1 MALGLLLSAV
11 AAAKGKGQVRGVR
24 AAFGSMVIE
33 WLVVGV
39 LALFDASR
47 AGNRRAA
54 IVTWSDGSTAL
65 LERIAVDVGKV
76 VIHLALFF
84 REGVLELGNVVL
96 GIFEGKLDG
105 DTAAIVVCLIL
116 FRVLGTGFD
125 DFALIN
131 GLPGNRPNVD
141 GLVALILDN
150 SPSETRDNSRSE
162 GSEGGSS
169 EDGLGIHLVVGTIRL
184 NNEGFKWNCCEGNVK
199 IHTRECV
206 IGRKNV

>member
-1 MALGLLLSAV
+1 MALGLLRTIF
-11 AAAKGKGQVRGVR
+11 AAEGKGQVRGVR
-24 AAFGSMVIE
+24 AAFGGMVVE

-39 LALFDASR
+39 RALFDASW
-47 AGNRRAA
+47 AGNHRAA
-54 IVTWSDGSTAL
+54 IIIWSDRSTAL
-65 LERIAVDVGKV
+65 LEGIPVDVGKV

-96 GIFEGKLDG
+96 GVFEGELDG

-125 DFALIN
+125 DFALTN
-131 GLPGNRPNVD
+131 GLTGNRPNVD
-141 GLVALILDN
+141 GLVALILDD

-169 EDGLGIHLVVGTIRL
+169 EDGLGIHLVVVGTTRL

-199 IHTRECV
+199 KTKYTQE
-206 IGRKNV
+206 NVF